1 MAFSKVLLVKMS
13 KFAQK
18 RIAIRFTSTFY
29 RFIYAVRIWFLLQ
42 EVCRSIVRGNFFHRF
57 VLNYN
62 NLLNDAIFNSAKLE
76 RGEGETK
83 NRAVACDILGLK
95 PELKSWHGI
104 RHGQNLKFS
113 RLAITLS
120 HQ

>member
-1 MAFSKVLLVKMS
+1 MS
-13 KFAQK
+13 KFTQK

-29 RFIYAVRIWFLLQ
+29 RFIYAVRILLFLLQ